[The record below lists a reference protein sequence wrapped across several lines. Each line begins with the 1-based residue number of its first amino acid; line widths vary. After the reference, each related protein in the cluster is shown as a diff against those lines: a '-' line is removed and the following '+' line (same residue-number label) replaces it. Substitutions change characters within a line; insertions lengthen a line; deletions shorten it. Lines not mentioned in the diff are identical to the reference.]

1 MEIRIATADLRSLR
15 SELLGLG
22 RERCAVLLA
31 ARASLSGGRSLL
43 LVREL
48 IIPSD
53 DDYIVSEVDK
63 AQLTPEFVAQVT
75 KRARIAQMALV
86 FVHTH
91 PGSKP
96 PRFSDVD
103 DQGEFLLREFLDR
116 RGLTEVHAAVVMS
129 EGGLAARILGK
140 TAAARVISLGD
151 RRVVEYAGSSTSVRV
166 RDEVFDRQI
175 RAFGK
180 HGQRVLQELSVA
192 IVGVGGTGSI
202 AVQHLA
208 HLGVRNFLLI
218 DPDVLEDSNLN
229 RVVGATVSDVGD
241 HKVEVASRFLKKF
254 SPDISVRTIVGDVVH
269 ASIARDLASVDI
281 ILGCTDSHGS
291 RAVVQQVAYQYMIP
305 CIDMGSTI
313 TTLDGL
319 VTGVFGR
326 VQLLGPGHACLWCSN
341 LLNSEQVRRDM
352 MSAFERQADPY
363 IQGVHEPAP
372 SVISINGTVVS
383 LAVTMLLGVM
393 TDVPMEAR
401 HLIYN
406 AKAASLRAVHADA
419 KDDCFI
425 CSRTGSFARGDSR
438 PLFARQD

>member
-1 MEIRIATADLRSLR
+1 
-15 SELLGLG
+15 
-22 RERCAVLLA
+22 
-31 ARASLSGGRSLL
+31 
-43 LVREL
+43 
-48 IIPSD
+48 
-53 DDYIVSEVDK
+53 
-63 AQLTPEFVAQVT
+63 
-75 KRARIAQMALV
+75 
-86 FVHTH
+86 
-91 PGSKP
+91 
-96 PRFSDVD
+96 
-103 DQGEFLLREFLDR
+103 
-116 RGLTEVHAAVVMS
+116 
-129 EGGLAARILGK
+129 
-140 TAAARVISLGD
+140 
-151 RRVVEYAGSSTSVRV
+151 
-166 RDEVFDRQI
+166 
-175 RAFGK
+175 
-180 HGQRVLQELSVA
+180 
-192 IVGVGGTGSI
+192 
-202 AVQHLA
+202 
-208 HLGVRNFLLI
+208 
-218 DPDVLEDSNLN
+218 
-229 RVVGATVSDVGD
+229 
-241 HKVEVASRFLKKF
+241 
-254 SPDISVRTIVGDVVH
+254 
-269 ASIARDLASVDI
+269 
-281 ILGCTDSHGS
+281 
-291 RAVVQQVAYQYMIP
+291 
-305 CIDMGSTI
+305 MGSTI